1 VDCLPTFLISQSGLQ
16 LSVMPRSI
24 RDIAIILLL
33 IGGGLLIL
41 FSSSKESEP
50 GVVSRVVY
58 TVLRPVQQVIFA
70 VHSRATNLWNGYIA
84 LTNVRA
90 EDEALK
96 EEIRR
101 LRRENALLQSKESEN
116 RRLAKLLDL
125 KTRYEYPSL
134 VAQIVGEDATGWYK
148 TMFINRGSEDGVG
161 PEMAVTV
168 AQGIVGRVVKTTHD
182 MSRVL
187 LLTDP
192 NLTVDC
198 RVARTRDRGLLSGSL
213 ERGCVLRY
221 ISLKSVIAAGDEVV
235 TSGLDG
241 IFPRGLPVGKI
252 ESVRK
257 GAQGLFLEAN
267 VIPAVDFSEI
277 EEVLVILGRKGGFD
291 VQPGLEGKR

>member
-1 VDCLPTFLISQSGLQ
+1 
-16 LSVMPRSI
+16 M
-24 RDIAIILLL
+24 
-33 IGGGLLIL
+33 
-41 FSSSKESEP
+41 
-50 GVVSRVVY
+50 
-58 TVLRPVQQVIFA
+58 LRPVQQVIFA
-70 VHSRATNLWNGYIA
+70 VHSRGANLWKGYIA

-101 LRRENALLQSKESEN
+101 LRRENAMLQSKESEN

-134 VAQIVGEDATGWYK
+134 VAQIVGEDATGWYR

-161 PEMAVTV
+161 AEMAVTV

-221 ISLKSVIAAGDEVV
+221 INLKSGIAAGDEVV

-257 GAQGLFLEAN
+257 GAQGLFLEAI
-267 VIPAVDFSEI
+267 VIPAVDFPEI

>member
-1 VDCLPTFLISQSGLQ
+1 
-16 LSVMPRSI
+16 MPRSI
-24 RDIAIILLL
+24 RDIAIVLLL

-41 FSSSKESEP
+41 FSSPKESEP
-50 GVVSRVVY
+50 GIVSRVVY
-58 TVLRPVQQVIFA
+58 TALRPVQQVIFT
-70 VHSRATNLWNGYIA
+70 VHSRVTNLWKGYIA

-90 EDEALK
+90 ENQTLT

-101 LRRENALLQSKESEN
+101 LRRENAVLQSKESEN

-134 VAQIVGEDATGWYK
+134 VAQVVGEDATGWYK
-148 TMFINRGSEDGVG
+148 SIFVNRGSEDGVG
-161 PEMAVTV
+161 CDMAVTV

-192 NLTVDC
+192 NLSVDC

-213 ERGCVLRY
+213 ERGCILRY
-221 ISLKSVIAAGDEVV
+221 INLKSGIAAGDEVV

-241 IFPRGLPVGKI
+241 VFPRGLPVGKI
-252 ESVRK
+252 EKVRK
-257 GAQGLFLEAN
+257 GAQGLFLEAL
-267 VIPAVDFSEI
+267 VTPAVDLSEI
-277 EEVLVILGRKGGFD
+277 EEVLVILGPKGGFD
-291 VQPGLEGKR
+291 IQPGLEGKR